1 MHAAARAKTPRTKP
15 AADPWQ
21 ALPGLADLFDSQ
33 TPQPFFKGS
42 KVSALE
48 ELALTETKLLEQ
60 TASILGIS
68 LAQLVK
74 AGTLVY
80 AKREFLNHNKYS
92 AAEGGDSESALLRS
106 GSGVAGVAANPPIPI
121 TPAKLATRALTGY
134 PTALRWLK
142 IHHPELLVSKP
153 DEASVAP
160 VAVAPVAPVV
170 APEPKPEPETVVQ
183 KQPESAPKKR
193 STAKASAKLLPKPL
207 RNPKTHPELL
217 ADDHHAKTA
226 LKPSDTAQG
235 DHAPPRRKNA
245 ANASVTPRK
254 SLSRRQTC
262 PGPGEIRKTA
272 RPSFF
277 MPKNSEQPASWRA
290 FTKPPSRRAQPEE
303 PVALDFGA
311 RAQDFLNCSYH

>member
-60 TASILGIS
+60 TASILGVS

-80 AKREFLNHNKYS
+80 AKREFLNHQKYS
-92 AAEGGDSESALLRS
+92 TAEGGDSESALLRS
-106 GSGVAGVAANPPIPI
+106 GSGVAGVADARILAAYQAMAGANPPIPI

-153 DEASVAP
+153 DEASAAP
-160 VAVAPVAPVV
+160 VAVAPAPPVVV
-170 APEPKPEPETVVQ
+170 APEPKPAPTQTVQ
-183 KQPESAPKKR
+183 KQPAPKKQGTVKA
-193 STAKASAKLLPKPL
+193 TAKNLLPKPL

-217 ADDHHAKTA
+217 ADDPNAKTA
-226 LKPSDTAQG
+226 LKPLNPAQG
-235 DHAPPRRKNA
+235 DHDTAKAQKRAK
-245 ANASVTPRK
+245 
-254 SLSRRQTC
+254 RQ
-262 PGPGEIRKTA
+262 RD
-272 RPSFF
+272 
-277 MPKNSEQPASWRA
+277 
-290 FTKPPSRRAQPEE
+290 PEKE
-303 PVALDFGA
+303 PF
-311 RAQDFLNCSYH
+311 

>member
-1 MHAAARAKTPRTKP
+1 MHAAARAKTTGTSRSKP

-21 ALPGLADLFDSQ
+21 ALPVLADLFDSQ

-48 ELALTETKLLEQ
+48 EVTLTETKLLEQ
-60 TASILGIS
+60 TASILGVS

-106 GSGVAGVAANPPIPI
+106 GSGVAGVADARILAAYQAMAGANPPIPI
-121 TPAKLATRALTGY
+121 TPAKLATRAVTGY

-153 DEASVAP
+153 DEATVAP
-160 VAVAPVAPVV
+160 VAVVAPAPPVV
-170 APEPKPEPETVVQ
+170 APEPKPSPETVVH
-183 KQPESAPKKR
+183 KQPDPAPKKR
-193 STAKASAKLLPKPL
+193 VTVKATASKLLPKPL

-226 LKPSDTAQG
+226 QKQPDTASG
-235 DHAPPRRKNA
+235 DHDTAKA
-245 ANASVTPRK
+245 QK
-254 SLSRRQTC
+254 
-262 PGPGEIRKTA
+262 PGKRL
-272 RPSFF
+272 RD
-277 MPKNSEQPASWRA
+277 PA
-290 FTKPPSRRAQPEE
+290 KE
-303 PVALDFGA
+303 PF
-311 RAQDFLNCSYH
+311 